1 MAAPDRKGTKLI
13 ATNRTARRDYEVI
26 DTLEAGLVLKG
37 SEVKS
42 LRESKVQLNDAY
54 ARVFDGELWLLGMH
68 VSPYSHGVGVF
79 GHDPDRRR
87 KLLVHRSELLRFK
100 ARMDQ
105 ERLALVALSL
115 YFKDGRAKVEL
126 GLARGRSK
134 GDKRQAL
141 AKKEADL
148 EARKAMA
155 RAGRS
160 SGARGSGED

>member
-1 MAAPDRKGTKLI
+1 MAAPDRKGTKLV
-13 ATNRTARRDYEVI
+13 ASNRTARRDYEVLETI
-26 DTLEAGLVLKG
+26 EAGIALKG

-54 ARVFDGELWLLGMH
+54 ARVIDGELWLLGMH

-87 KLLVHRSELLRFK
+87 KLLVHRNELLRLK
-100 ARMDQ
+100 ARVDQ
-105 ERLALVALSL
+105 ERLALVALSV

-126 GLARGRSK
+126 GLGRGRTK

-155 RAGRS
+155 RSRRS
-160 SGARGSGED
+160 GDG

>member
-1 MAAPDRKGTKLI
+1 MAAPDRKGTKLV
-13 ATNRTARRDYEVI
+13 ATNRTARRDYEVLE
-26 DTLEAGLVLKG
+26 TLEAGIALKG

-54 ARVFDGELWLLGMH
+54 ARVIDGELWLLGMH

-79 GHDPDRRR
+79 GHEPDRRR
-87 KLLVHRSELLRFK
+87 KLLVHRGELLRLK
-100 ARMDQ
+100 SRVEQD
-105 ERLALVALSL
+105 RLALVALSL

-126 GLARGRSK
+126 GLARGRTK
-134 GDKRQAL
+134 GDRRQAI

-155 RAGRS
+155 RS
-160 SGARGSGED
+160 ARREE

>member
-1 MAAPDRKGTKLI
+1 MAAPDRKGTKI
-13 ATNRTARRDYEVI
+13 VATNRTARRDFEVLETI
-26 DTLEAGLVLKG
+26 EAGVALKG

-54 ARVFDGELWLLGMH
+54 ARVIDGELWLLGMH
-68 VSPYSHGVGVF
+68 VSPYSHSVGVF

-87 KLLVHRSELLRFK
+87 KLLVHRGEMLRYK
-100 ARMDQ
+100 ARLDQ
-105 ERLALVALSL
+105 DRLTLVALSV

-126 GLARGRSK
+126 GLARGRNK
-134 GDKRQAL
+134 GDRREAL

-155 RAGRS
+155 RSVR
-160 SGARGSGED
+160 RED

>member
-13 ATNRTARRDYEVI
+13 ASNRTARRDYDVLETI
-26 DTLEAGLVLKG
+26 EAGIALKG

-54 ARVFDGELWLLGMH
+54 ARVIDGELWLLGMH

-79 GHDPDRRR
+79 GHDPDRQR
-87 KLLVHRSELLRFK
+87 KLLVHRGEMLRLK
-100 ARMDQ
+100 ARVDQ
-105 ERLALVALSL
+105 ERLALVALAL

-126 GLARGRSK
+126 GLARGRNK
-134 GDKRQAL
+134 GDKREAL

-155 RAGRS
+155 RSMR
-160 SGARGSGED
+160 RGE

>member
-13 ATNRTARRDYEVI
+13 ATNRSARRDFDIIE
-26 DTLEAGLVLKG
+26 TLEAGLALKG

-68 VSPYSHGVGVF
+68 VSPYSHATGVF
-79 GHDPDRRR
+79 GHDPDRQR
-87 KLLVHRSELLRFK
+87 KLLVHRGELLRLK
-100 ARMDQ
+100 ARIDQ
-105 ERLALVALSL
+105 ERLALVAMSL
-115 YFKDGRAKVEL
+115 YFRDGRAKVEL
-126 GLARGRSK
+126 GLGRGRRK
-134 GDKRQAL
+134 GDKREAL

-155 RAGRS
+155 RSVRREG
-160 SGARGSGED
+160 

>member
-13 ATNRTARRDYEVI
+13 ASNRTARRDFDVVETI
-26 DTLEAGLVLKG
+26 EAGIALKG

-42 LRESKVQLNDAY
+42 LRESKVQINDAY
-54 ARVFDGELWLLGMH
+54 ARVIDGELWLLGMH
-68 VSPYSHGVGVF
+68 VSPYSHAVGVF
-79 GHDPDRRR
+79 GHEPDRQR
-87 KLLVHRSELLRFK
+87 KLLVHRGEMVRLK
-100 ARMDQ
+100 ARVDQ

-126 GLARGRSK
+126 GLARGRNK
-134 GDKRQAL
+134 GDKREAL

-155 RAGRS
+155 RSMR
-160 SGARGSGED
+160 RGD

>member
-13 ATNRTARRDYEVI
+13 ATNRTARRDYDILETI
-26 DTLEAGLVLKG
+26 EAGLVLKG

-54 ARVFDGELWLLGMH
+54 ARVLDGELWLIGMH

-79 GHDPDRRR
+79 GHEPDRQR
-87 KLLVHRSELLRFK
+87 KLLVHRGELLRL
-100 ARMDQ
+100 RSRIDQ
-105 ERLALVALSL
+105 DRLALVALSL

-126 GLARGRSK
+126 GLGRGRRRA
-134 GDKRQAL
+134 DKREAL
-141 AKKEADL
+141 AKKEAEL

-155 RAGRS
+155 RSVRRDG
-160 SGARGSGED
+160 

>member
-1 MAAPDRKGTKLI
+1 MAAPDRKGTKLV
-13 ATNRTARRDYEVI
+13 ASNRTARRDFEVLETI
-26 DTLEAGLVLKG
+26 EAGLALKG

-54 ARVFDGELWLLGMH
+54 ARVMDGELWLLGMH
-68 VSPYSHGVGVF
+68 VAPYSHGVGVF

-87 KLLVHRSELLRFK
+87 KLLVHRSEMLRLK
-100 ARMDQ
+100 ARLDQ
-105 ERLALVALSL
+105 DRLALVALSL

-126 GLARGRSK
+126 GLARGRNK
-134 GDKRQAL
+134 GDKREAL

-155 RAGRS
+155 RALRREG
-160 SGARGSGED
+160 

>member
-13 ATNRTARRDYEVI
+13 ASNRTARRDFDVLETI
-26 DTLEAGLVLKG
+26 EAGIALKG

-54 ARVFDGELWLLGMH
+54 ARVIDGELWLLGMH

-79 GHDPDRRR
+79 GHEPDRQR
-87 KLLVHRSELLRFK
+87 KLLVHRGEMVRLK
-100 ARMDQ
+100 ARVDQ
-105 ERLALVALSL
+105 ERLALVALAL

-126 GLARGRSK
+126 GLARGRNK
-134 GDKRQAL
+134 GDKREAL

-155 RAGRS
+155 RSMR
-160 SGARGSGED
+160 RGE

>member
-13 ATNRTARRDYEVI
+13 ASNRTARRDYDVLETI
-26 DTLEAGLVLKG
+26 EAGIALKG

-54 ARVFDGELWLLGMH
+54 ARVIDGELWLLGMH

-79 GHDPDRRR
+79 GHDPDRLR
-87 KLLVHRSELLRFK
+87 KLLVHRGEMLRLK
-100 ARMDQ
+100 ARVDQ
-105 ERLALVALSL
+105 ERLALVALAL

-126 GLARGRSK
+126 GLARGRNK
-134 GDKRQAL
+134 GDKREAL

-155 RAGRS
+155 RSMR
-160 SGARGSGED
+160 RGE

>member
-13 ATNRTARRDYEVI
+13 ATNRSARRDYEI
-26 DTLEAGLVLKG
+26 LDTIEAGLVLKG

-54 ARVFDGELWLLGMH
+54 ARVIGNELWLLGMH
-68 VSPYSHGVGVF
+68 ISPYSHSTGVF
-79 GHDPDRRR
+79 GHEPDRTR
-87 KLLVHRSELLRFK
+87 KLLVHRGELLRL
-100 ARMDQ
+100 RSRLDQ

-115 YFKDGRAKVEL
+115 YFRDGRAKVEL
-126 GLARGRSK
+126 GLGRGRRKS
-134 GDKRQAL
+134 DKREAL

-155 RAGRS
+155 RSAK
-160 SGARGSGED
+160 RGDW

>member
-13 ATNRTARRDYEVI
+13 ATNRTARRDYEVLETI
-26 DTLEAGLVLKG
+26 EAGIALKG

-54 ARVFDGELWLLGMH
+54 ARVMDGELWLLGMH
-68 VSPYSHGVGVF
+68 VAPYSHGVGVF

-87 KLLVHRSELLRFK
+87 KLLVHRSEMLRLK
-100 ARMDQ
+100 ARVDQ
-105 ERLALVALSL
+105 ERLTLVALSL
-115 YFKDGRAKVEL
+115 YFRDGRAKVEL
-126 GLARGRSK
+126 GLGRGRTK

-141 AKKEADL
+141 AKKEADM

-155 RAGRS
+155 RAR
-160 SGARGSGED
+160 RSGEE